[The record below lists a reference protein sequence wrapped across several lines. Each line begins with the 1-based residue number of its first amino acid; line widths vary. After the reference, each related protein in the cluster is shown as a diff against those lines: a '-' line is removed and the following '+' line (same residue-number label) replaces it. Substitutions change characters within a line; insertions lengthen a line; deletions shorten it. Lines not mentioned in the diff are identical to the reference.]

1 MGKGEIPIDPLTF
14 KTLCSSAHPETKE
27 TIEKVP
33 KPYKSNS
40 HPCWYLLFWIMH
52 GRMAT
57 FDIFY
62 STQTKDVFS
71 IIWSCLKKWETSWFG
86 SQEIQ

>member
-33 KPYKSNS
+33 KPKVIPTLADIYYFES
-40 HPCWYLLFWIMH
+40 C
-52 GRMAT
+52 MAEWPFLT
-57 FDIFY
+57 FF
-62 STQTKDVFS
+62 TLHKRNMFS
-71 IIWSCLKKWETSWFG
+71 L
-86 SQEIQ
+86 